1 MNLELSDND
10 VNIILQSLAA
20 QPYGAVRKTVEAIER
35 QAALAI
41 AARNAPQPEPETVA
55 AKTE

>member
-1 MNLELSDND
+1 MTLGLSEQD
-10 VNIILQSLAA
+10 VSIILQSLAA
-20 QPYGAVRKTVEAIER
+20 QPFGTVRNVVEKIER